1 MRAEVKQDR
10 DGIWYA
16 RPYIGTDAL
25 GRQIKPY
32 RRFPNASTR
41 EEAQALADTWAS
53 TLTADGRVR
62 SARLFDLLEDY
73 VDLRERNGASP
84 NTVKSY
90 RLFTRNYVSRY
101 LGTANARD
109 LSVMDLNRF
118 EQRLLAP
125 KEDGGQGLARN
136 SVLNVHSF
144 LRGAFNHLVN
154 AGVCDANP
162 MVYVAKPSPERV
174 EAFVLDEF
182 DFATVDAALESEIEA
197 AAAGESSPRSAAHA
211 FAAWLVLRTGLRCG
225 EVCAVHAREVNRM
238 ARFVHVGGT
247 VIETKGRKPFRRNVT
262 KGRKCRNVTV
272 TERDVETIDGFRSL
286 MAGAV
291 GDFGPD
297 SPLVTVDG
305 SYMRPST
312 VSEAF
317 SALRDRLGLPKRL
330 TFHGL
335 RHTHATW
342 CLMNGVDL
350 KTLSERL
357 GHADEAT
364 TLRIYAHVLPGRD
377 AFAAS
382 AFETAA
388 DRAKGGVTKA

>member
-1 MRAEVKQDR
+1 
-10 DGIWYA
+10 
-16 RPYIGTDAL
+16 
-25 GRQIKPY
+25 
-32 RRFPNASTR
+32 
-41 EEAQALADTWAS
+41 
-53 TLTADGRVR
+53 
-62 SARLFDLLEDY
+62 
-73 VDLRERNGASP
+73 
-84 NTVKSY
+84 
-90 RLFTRNYVSRY
+90 
-101 LGTANARD
+101 
-109 LSVMDLNRF
+109 
-118 EQRLLAP
+118 
-125 KEDGGQGLARN
+125 
-136 SVLNVHSF
+136 
-144 LRGAFNHLVN
+144 
-154 AGVCDANP
+154 

-197 AAAGESSPRSAAHA
+197 AAAGRVVPEGSGPRVRRVAS
-211 FAAWLVLRTGLRCG
+211 FSGRGLRCG

-286 MAGAV
+286 MAGGGRGLRAPTRRSSRWTAPTCARRRSQRLSAPCAT
-291 GDFGPD
+291 GWGCP
-297 SPLVTVDG
+297 SG
-305 SYMRPST
+305 SR
-312 VSEAF
+312 
-317 SALRDRLGLPKRL
+317 
-330 TFHGL
+330 FHGL

>member
-16 RPYIGTDAL
+16 RPYLGTDAL

-41 EEAQALADTWAS
+41 DEAQALADTWAS
-53 TLTADGRVR
+53 ALTADGRVR

-73 VDLRERNGASP
+73 VDMRERNGASP

-90 RLFTRNYVSRY
+90 RLFTRNYVARY
-101 LGTANARD
+101 IGSANARD

-125 KEDGGQGLARN
+125 KEDGGQGLGRN

-154 AGVCDANP
+154 AGVCESNP
-162 MVYVAKPSPERV
+162 MIYVAKPSPERA

-182 DFATVDAALESEIEA
+182 DFATVDAALESALEPEVEDA
-197 AAAGESSPRSAAHA
+197 ASVRAATMA

-225 EVCAVHAREVNRM
+225 EVCALHAREVNRM
-238 ARFVHVGGT
+238 ARFVHVGGN
-247 VIETKGRKPFRRNVT
+247 VVETKGRKPYRRNVT

-272 TERDVETIDGFRSL
+272 TERDVEAVDRFRAL
-286 MAGAV
+286 QARV
-291 GDFGPD
+291 LGDFGPD
-297 SPLVTVDG
+297 APIVTTDG

-317 SALRDRLGLPKRL
+317 SALRDRLGLPRRL

-377 AFAAS
+377 AMAAS
-382 AFETAA
+382 AFEGAA
-388 DRAKGGVTKA
+388 DRAKGGVTKG